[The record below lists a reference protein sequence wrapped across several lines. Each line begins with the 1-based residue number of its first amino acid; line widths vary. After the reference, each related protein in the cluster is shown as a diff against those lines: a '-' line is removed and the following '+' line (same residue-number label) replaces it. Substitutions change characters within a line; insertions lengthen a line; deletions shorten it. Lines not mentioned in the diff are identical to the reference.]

1 MAREANVSGIDGA
14 ASAAPSHLEPLARR
28 LRAVHV
34 RMVEAVLA
42 GDGLGEVAALA
53 AEAAGA
59 PVAVVVPKLGAAA
72 LSPGAE
78 ADVGALRRYVGERAR
93 GRPVPVPAGVA
104 GEAAI
109 ATGDEVLGGVLLL
122 DGGSAVPEAGEFLQ
136 IAALAALTE
145 VAVQGGR
152 AEVERTMRDA
162 FFDELRA
169 RRPPPAEEIVRRA
182 ARLGS
187 DLRRG
192 AVALCA
198 ELTSERPRHV
208 LATLPGEHAGA
219 LAQQLEDGGRVYVLL
234 PAVDGDDP
242 AAPTIEAAQAVAER
256 LRRHGVVGLSSFYA
270 EPGDLGRAL
279 AEAELVVDVLRR
291 GDLPVDEDIG
301 SGAYRLLFRVF
312 ASHPDEVR
320 SFYEDTVA
328 PLVRY
333 DERYGSELVP
343 TLETFLERN
352 CATGAAAAAL
362 FVHRHTITY
371 RLERVKE
378 LTGLDPAQTEDRER
392 LGLGLKAFRIV
403 APRLP
408 R

>member
-1 MAREANVSGIDGA
+1 MTGLDGA
-14 ASAAPSHLEPLARR
+14 ASAAPSRLGPDV

-59 PVAVVVPKLGAAA
+59 PVAIVVPKLGAAA
-72 LSPGAE
+72 VSPGAE
-78 ADVGALRRYVGERAR
+78 ADVGALRRYVGERSR
-93 GRPVPVPAGVA
+93 GRPVPVPDGVTA
-104 GEAAI
+104 EAPI
-109 ATGDEVLGGVLLL
+109 ASGDEVLGGVLLL
-122 DGGSAVPEAGEFLQ
+122 GGRPPGPEAAEFLQ

-152 AEVERTMRDA
+152 AEVEHTMRDA

-169 RRPPPAEEIVRRA
+169 RRTPPGDELVRRA

-187 DLRRG
+187 DLRAG

-198 ELTSERPRHV
+198 ELTSDRPRHV

-219 LAQQLEDGGRVYVLL
+219 LAQQLEDGRVYALL
-234 PAVDGDDP
+234 PAVEGADP
-242 AAPTIEAAQAVAER
+242 AAATIEAAQAVAER
-256 LRRHGVVGLSSFYA
+256 LRRHGLVGLSSFYA
-270 EPGDLGRAL
+270 DPGELGRAL
-279 AEAELVVDVLRR
+279 GEAELVVDVLRR
-291 GDLPVDEDIG
+291 GDMPVGEDIG

-343 TLETFLERN
+343 TLETFFERN
-352 CATGAAAAAL
+352 CATGAAATAL
-362 FVHRHTITY
+362 YVHRHTITY

-378 LTGLDPAQTEDRER
+378 LTGLDPAQSEDRER
-392 LGLGLKAFRIV
+392 LGLGLKAYRIM